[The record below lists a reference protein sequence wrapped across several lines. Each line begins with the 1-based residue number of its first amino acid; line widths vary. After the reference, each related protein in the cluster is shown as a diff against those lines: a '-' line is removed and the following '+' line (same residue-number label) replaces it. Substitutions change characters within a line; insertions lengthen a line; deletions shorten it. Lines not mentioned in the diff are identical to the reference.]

1 MAEIVVVLVIVAVA
15 LALTLSGRKS
25 PAPSARAAPVR
36 SPDPVRLDADETFEI
51 EVVGESRFQHALEE
65 LAGGRTEDG
74 VHVKVPAE
82 LMIVDDDTAGEKV
95 EVRLSGRLVGWLDE
109 DDADT
114 LIEAMEKTGFTGAK
128 ILTDALI
135 VGGWDRGPG
144 DRGYF
149 GVKLDLP
156 AMYDDD

>member
-1 MAEIVVVLVIVAVA
+1 MTEIVVVLVVVAVA
-15 LALTLSGRKS
+15 WALTRSGRKA
-25 PAPSARAAPVR
+25 PAARAAPVR
-36 SPDPVRLDADETFEI
+36 APDPVRLDADETFEI

-82 LMIVDDDTAGEKV
+82 LMIVDDDSAGEKV
-95 EVRLSGRLVGWLDE
+95 EVRLNGRLVGWLNEE
-109 DDADT
+109 DAET
-114 LIEAMEKTGFTGAK
+114 LIEAMSKTGLTRAK
-128 ILTDALI
+128 IQTDALI